1 MITHVASIPLAW
13 LLTVAK
19 HDYACSIFFPQSL
32 FYFRPNPLLFLLD
45 LVLPSSHF
53 YTSGGQLLPTWTL
66 LLAEQLR
73 LAQPLLLAEPLLL
86 DEPLL
91 SAEPLLLAVPLL
103 SDVPL
108 LLSEPHP

>member
-1 MITHVASIPLAW
+1 MITHVASIPLAR
-13 LLTVAK
+13 LLTVGK
-19 HDYACSIFFPQSL
+19 HDYACSIFFHQR
-32 FYFRPNPLLFLLD
+32 FYFRLNPLLFLLD
-45 LVLPSSHF
+45 PVLPSSHF